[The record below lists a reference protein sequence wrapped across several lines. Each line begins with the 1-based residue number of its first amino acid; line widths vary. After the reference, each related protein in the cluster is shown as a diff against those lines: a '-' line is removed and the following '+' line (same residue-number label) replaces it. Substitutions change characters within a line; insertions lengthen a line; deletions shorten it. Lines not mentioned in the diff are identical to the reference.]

1 MSKNWIIQT
10 PPSNSIVEELKQTL
24 CISDVLAQILAQKGI
39 HTYDAA
45 KDFFRPRLDQLHDPF
60 FLKDMDRAVA
70 RIVQAIENKERI
82 LLFGDYDVDGTS
94 AVAVF
99 WNVLSQYHEL
109 LDFYIP
115 DRYVEGYGVSTL
127 GIDRAKEAGVH
138 LIISLDC
145 GIRSLDKVTYAKT
158 LGIDF
163 IVCDHHQPGE
173 TIPDCIVLDPMR
185 KDCSYPYK
193 GLSGCGVGFKLL
205 QALQQTLNWDIELVW
220 KQLDLVAL
228 SIGADIVPLTGENRI
243 LCFHGLAR
251 LNEEPRIGIAT
262 LVKIADK
269 TFPLTLTDVVF
280 IIAPRINAAGRIQS
294 GKKSVELMISEDEK
308 DLQEIAKS
316 IDHDNQERRML
327 DAQITYEALEMI
339 EEDTSF
345 STKKSTVLY
354 HPEWHKG
361 VVGIVASRIIESH
374 YKPTIVLTES
384 NGKATGSARSI
395 KGIDIHH
402 ALTLCEDV
410 LIQFGGHAFAAGMTL
425 EIEQIPV
432 FKNKFEEVIATLLAE
447 EDKNEELII
456 DSEITFE
463 SIFESTE
470 RIENIPKFKR
480 IIDQME
486 PFGPQQMK
494 PVFLSKQVS
503 ILDASLLKGEHLKM
517 KVQQG
522 KIIFDA
528 VGFRMAELYP
538 LVLKGKPIDIVYTIE
553 LNTWKDKTSLQLII
567 KDLKVSK

>member
-10 PPSNSIVEELKQTL
+10 PPSNSIIEELKQTL

-60 FLKDMDRAVA
+60 LLKDMDLAVA

-127 GIDRAKEAGVH
+127 GIDRAKEAGVN

-145 GIRSLDKVTYAKT
+145 GIRSIDKVAYAQS
-158 LGIDF
+158 LDIDF

-205 QALQQTLNWDIELVW
+205 QALQQTLHWDIELVW

-251 LNEEPRIGIAT
+251 LNEQPRIGIAT

-308 DLQEIAKS
+308 DLQEIAQS
-316 IDHDNQERRML
+316 IDLDNQERRML
-327 DAQITYEALEMI
+327 DAQITSEALEMI

-395 KGIDIHH
+395 KGIDIHQ

-432 FKNKFEEVIATLLAE
+432 FRNKFEEVIATLLSE

-494 PVFLSKQVS
+494 PVFLSKKVT

-528 VGFRMAELYP
+528 VGFRMAELYA
-538 LVLKGKPIDIVYTIE
+538 LVLKGKPIDLVYTIE
-553 LNTWKDKTSLQLII
+553 TNTWKDKTSLQLII
-567 KDLKVSK
+567 KDLKISK